1 MAETTQRNEHQ
12 LLIGGKWVD
21 ASDGTYEIVNPATEE
36 IVGLAPNASA
46 DDALAAA
53 AAAKE
58 AQPGWAAWSA
68 DERGALMREA
78 AAAIRAKSSELL
90 PLVIAETGCDGD
102 RRLAHAGARGGGPLR
117 ALRPRSPR
125 RAADA
130 AAPPDR
136 AATPLAPGGI
146 IGAMVNRQPLGV
158 VACITSYNF
167 PMVNMAG
174 KVAPALAAGNT
185 VVVKPA
191 PQDPLA
197 IVELVR
203 ILNDVGFPPGVV
215 NLVNG
220 NGPASSAAL
229 VDSDEVDCVSFT
241 GSTQVGVKIGEQAAR
256 TMKRTLLELGGK
268 GACLVFEDADVKGA
282 IGCIG
287 STWSFHSG
295 QICTAPTRAVVH
307 RSIFDQ
313 VRDGLVQMAGYL
325 KVGDP
330 TDTATIIGPVISA
343 AQRGRI
349 EAHIQTA
356 IEDGG
361 EIVIGGERPADL
373 PTGFYVAPT
382 LITGDNTMRVAREEI
397 FGPVITMIPF
407 DDEEEGIAIA
417 NDTEFGLY
425 DYVFSKD
432 GGRALRVAKRL
443 QAGHVGRQ
451 HGAAP
456 PRRAL
461 RRLQDVGCRARWGR
475 LRAAGLHGAPGHHL
489 ELVDQP
495 IVLAPSIVSRMMSA
509 WPACCAVSAT
519 TCMRTRR
526 ADHDAPCSN
535 HGASGSGCEIPR
547 DGSVMTSSSVVRAL
561 SR

>member
-21 ASDGTYEIVNPATEE
+21 ASDGTYEIINPATEE

-46 DDALAAA
+46 NDAVAAA
-53 AAAKE
+53 AAARE
-58 AQPGWAAWSA
+58 AQPAWAAWSA
-68 DERGALMREA
+68 EDRSALMREA

-90 PLVIAETGCDGD
+90 PLVIAETGATATVGSRMQVPVAAD
-102 RRLAHAGARGGGPLR
+102 RFERYARD
-117 ALRPRSPR
+117 PRSVLQTPLLPQP
-125 RAADA
+125 AQ
-130 AAPPDR
+130 
-136 AATPLAPGGI
+136 ATPLAPGGI
-146 IGAMVNRQPLGV
+146 IGGMVNRQALGV

-203 ILNDVGFPPGVV
+203 ILDDAGFPPGVV

-229 VDSDEVDCVSFT
+229 VDADEVDCVSFT
-241 GSTQVGVKIGEQAAR
+241 GSTQVGVTIAEKAAR

-313 VRDGLVQMAGYL
+313 VREGLVQMAGFL

-330 TDTATIIGPVISA
+330 TDTGTIIGPVISA

-349 EAHIQTA
+349 EAHIETA
-356 IEDGG
+356 REDGG
-361 EIVIGGERPADL
+361 EIVLGGERPADL
-373 PTGFYVAPT
+373 PRGFYVAPT

-432 GGRALRVAKRL
+432 GARAC
-443 QAGHVGRQ
+443 GW
-451 HGAAP
+451 P
-456 PRRAL
+456 S
-461 RRLQDVGCRARWGR
+461 GCR
-475 LRAAGLHGAPGHHL
+475 PGTSGSTR
-489 ELVDQP
+489 P
-495 IVLAPSIVSRMMSA
+495 
-509 WPACCAVSAT
+509 SAT
-519 TCMRTRR
+519 TTRPSAASRCRASVGTAATTACWPTPSPRPSFGAHRAPGTGARPRGLRTRSGHLP
-526 ADHDAPCSN
+526 AHADAP
-535 HGASGSGCEIPR
+535 ARP
-547 DGSVMTSSSVVRAL
+547 AP
-561 SR
+561 

>member
-21 ASDGTYEIVNPATEE
+21 ASDGAYEIVNPATEE

-58 AQPGWAAWSA
+58 AQPAWAAWSA
-68 DERGALMREA
+68 DDRGALMREA
-78 AAAIRAKSSELL
+78 AAAIRAKASELL
-90 PLVIAETGCDGD
+90 PLVIAETGATATVGS
-102 RRLAHAGARGGGPLR
+102 RMQVPV
-117 ALRPRSPR
+117 
-125 RAADA
+125 AADRFERYA
-130 AAPPDR
+130 RDPRGVLQTPLLPQPAQ
-136 AATPLAPGGI
+136 ATPLAPGGI
-146 IGAMVNRQPLGV
+146 IGGMVNRQPLGV

-268 GACLVFEDADVKGA
+268 GACVVFEDADVKGA

-307 RSIFDQ
+307 RSLFDQ

-356 IEDGG
+356 KEDGG
-361 EIVIGGERPADL
+361 EVVIGGERPADL

-432 GGRALRVAKRL
+432 GARALRVAKRL
-443 QAGHVGRQ
+443 QAGHVGVNTAQRN
-451 HGAAP
+451 
-456 PRRAL
+456 
-461 RRLQDVGCRARWGR
+461 
-475 LRAAGLHGAPGHHL
+475 
-489 ELVDQP
+489 
-495 IVLAPSIVSRMMSA
+495 
-509 WPACCAVSAT
+509 
-519 TCMRTRR
+519 
-526 ADHDAPCSN
+526 HDAPF
-535 HGASGSGCEIPR
+535 GGFKMSGVGR
-547 DGSVMTSSSVVRAL
+547 DGGDYGLLAYTEPQAIIWSS
-561 SR
+561 

>member
-1 MAETTQRNEHQ
+1 MAENTQRDEHQ

-21 ASDGTYEIVNPATEE
+21 ATDGTYDIINPATEAV
-36 IVGLAPNASA
+36 VGQAPNSSA
-46 DDALAAA
+46 ADALAAA

-58 AQPGWAAWSA
+58 AQPAWAALSVE
-68 DERGALMREA
+68 ERGDLMRAA
-78 AAAIRAKSSELL
+78 AAAIRTKSADLL
-90 PLVIAETGCDGD
+90 PLVIAETGATATVGS
-102 RRLAHAGARGGGPLR
+102 RMQVPV
-117 ALRPRSPR
+117 
-125 RAADA
+125 AADRFERYARDPRPVLQTPLLPQA
-130 AAPPDR
+130 AQ
-136 AATPLAPGGI
+136 ATPLAPGGI
-146 IGAMVNRQPLGV
+146 IGGMINRQPVGV

-203 ILNDVGFPPGVV
+203 ILDEVGFPPGVV

-220 NGPASSAAL
+220 NGPTSSAAL
-229 VDSDEVDCVSFT
+229 VDSEDVDCLSFT
-241 GSTQVGVKIGEQAAR
+241 GSTQVGVTIAEKAAR
-256 TMKRTLLELGGK
+256 TMKRLLLELGGK
-268 GACLVFEDADVKGA
+268 GACVVFDDADVKAA

-307 RSIFDQ
+307 RSIFEH
-313 VRDGLVQMAGYL
+313 VRDGLVQMAGAL

-349 EAHIQTA
+349 EAHVATA
-356 IEDGG
+356 AADGG
-361 EIVIGGERPADL
+361 DVIIGGQRPADL

-382 LITGDNTMRVAREEI
+382 LITGDNSMRVAREEV
-397 FGPVITMIPF
+397 FGPVITLIPF
-407 DDEEEGIAIA
+407 DDEDEAIAIA

-432 GGRALRVAKRL
+432 GARALRAAKQL
-443 QAGHVGRQ
+443 QAGHVGINTAQRN
-451 HGAAP
+451 
-456 PRRAL
+456 
-461 RRLQDVGCRARWGR
+461 
-475 LRAAGLHGAPGHHL
+475 
-489 ELVDQP
+489 
-495 IVLAPSIVSRMMSA
+495 
-509 WPACCAVSAT
+509 
-519 TCMRTRR
+519 
-526 ADHDAPCSN
+526 HDAPF
-535 HGASGSGCEIPR
+535 GGFKMSGVGR
-547 DGSVMTSSSVVRAL
+547 DGGDFGILAYSEPQAIIWTS
-561 SR
+561 